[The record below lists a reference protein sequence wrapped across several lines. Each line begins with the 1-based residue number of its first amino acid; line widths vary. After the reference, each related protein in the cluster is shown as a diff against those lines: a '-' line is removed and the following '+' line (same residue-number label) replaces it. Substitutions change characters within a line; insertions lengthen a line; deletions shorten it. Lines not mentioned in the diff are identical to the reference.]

1 MSVEVREIEVTE
13 EWIKQVWGLFE
24 AHREELTT
32 NKALM
37 VLNPDVSTYVSLQKN
52 GSLLALAAF
61 DGDEQVGYSIN
72 IIVRNLHYADVLMC
86 QNDVI
91 FVRDDKRKGP
101 TGLRLLRETER
112 LAQARGADVMLWH
125 AKPKTNLADVL
136 QRLEYGVQDIVYMRA
151 L

>member
-1 MSVEVREIEVTE
+1 VSVEVREIEVTE
-13 EWIKQVWGLFE
+13 EWIKQAWGLFE

-91 FVRDDKRKGP
+91 FVRDDKRRGT

-136 QRLEYGVQDIVYMRA
+136 QRLEYGIQDIVYMRA